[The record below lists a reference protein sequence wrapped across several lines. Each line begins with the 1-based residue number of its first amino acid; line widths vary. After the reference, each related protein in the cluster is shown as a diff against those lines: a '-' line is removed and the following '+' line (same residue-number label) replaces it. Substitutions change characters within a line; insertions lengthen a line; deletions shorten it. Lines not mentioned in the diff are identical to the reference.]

1 MPMQLPAAVTM
12 AEAAAVHQQVQ
23 AALAGNGGA
32 VFAVDASALRNFD
45 TSALA
50 VLLAAHRGALSR
62 GWRFELQVPP
72 PKLQQLASLY
82 GVAELLGLASTGGPS
97 PA

>member
-1 MPMQLPAAVTM
+1 MQLPASVTM

-23 AALAGNGGA
+23 AALAANA
-32 VFAVDASALRNFD
+32 AAAFEVDAAGLRNFD

-50 VLLAAHRGALSR
+50 VLLEAHRGARAR
-62 GWRFELQVPP
+62 GWHFVIQAPP

-82 GVAELLGLASTGGPS
+82 GVAELLGLPNTGGPA